1 MIHPNI
7 MILIWLPALLIGLML
22 LFNFYQNRKEGEK
35 MTNKEKTQM
44 KLPPF
49 KVEALQTVANEIPW
63 GVKMMQAPDIWEQG
77 EQGEG
82 IVIALLDTGID
93 QEHPDLKDNIIGGRN
108 FSQDGKPDDFSDH
121 NGHGTHC
128 AGIIAGVEN
137 GNGVVGVAP
146 KAKLLVCKVLG
157 NDGSG
162 SYQSIIKGIKWA
174 TAWRGP
180 KGEKVRIISMSLGG
194 SYNDPRQYKAILEA
208 VSEGILVVCAAGNEG
223 DSDENTYE
231 FGYPALYNE
240 TISVAACD
248 ENRQLAGF
256 SNNNL
261 QVDIIGAGVKVLST
275 YPESQYAVLSGTSMA
290 TPHISGAL
298 ALVIKIGEKQFKRT
312 LTESEIFALLTKCCC
327 SLGYQKSSEGNGL
340 PELTRLFAE
349 C

>member
-1 MIHPNI
+1 
-7 MILIWLPALLIGLML
+7 
-22 LFNFYQNRKEGEK
+22 
-35 MTNKEKTQM
+35 MTNKKTAKL

-49 KVEALQTVANEIPW
+49 KVEAWQTMANEIPF
-63 GVKMMQAPDIWEQG
+63 GVKMMQAPEIWEQHG

-93 QEHPDLKDNIIGGRN
+93 KGHPDLRDNILDGRN
-108 FSQDGKPDDFSDH
+108 FSDSGSADDYQDR

-137 GNGVVGVAP
+137 GSGIVGVAP
-146 KAKLLVCKVLG
+146 KAKLLVGKVLG
-157 NDGSG
+157 DDGSG

-174 TAWRGP
+174 TNWRGP

-208 VSEGILVVCAAGNEG
+208 VSQGIMVVCAAGNEG
-223 DSDENTYE
+223 DANENTYE
-231 FGYPALYNE
+231 HGYPALYPE

-248 ENRQLAGF
+248 ENRKLADF

-261 QVDIIGAGVKVLST
+261 QVDVIGAGVKVLST
-275 YPESQYAVLSGTSMA
+275 YPQSQYAVLSGTSMA
-290 TPHISGAL
+290 TPHIAGAL
-298 ALVIKIGEKQFKRT
+298 ALIIKIGEKQFKRP

-327 SLGYQKSSEGNGL
+327 SLGYQKSSEGNGM
-340 PELTRLFAE
+340 PELTRLFTE

>member
-1 MIHPNI
+1 MVKKNEAK
-7 MILIWLPALLIGLML
+7 L
-22 LFNFYQNRKEGEK
+22 
-35 MTNKEKTQM
+35 

-49 KVEALQTVANEIPW
+49 KIEGLQTTANEIPW
-63 GVKMMQAPDIWEQG
+63 GVKMMQAPDVWDQG
-77 EQGEG
+77 EKGEG

-93 QEHPDLKDNIIGGRN
+93 KGHPDLRDNIIDGRN
-108 FSQDGKPDDFSDH
+108 FSDSGTPDDYQDR

-128 AGIIAGVEN
+128 AGIIAAVEN
-137 GNGVVGVAP
+137 ESGVVGVAP
-146 KAKLLVCKVLG
+146 KAKLLIGKVLG
-157 NDGSG
+157 DDGSG

-208 VSEGILVVCAAGNEG
+208 VSEGIMVVCAAGNEG
-223 DSDENTYE
+223 DADENTYE
-231 FGYPALYNE
+231 YGYPALYNE

-248 ENRQLAGF
+248 ENRKLADF

-261 QVDIIGAGVKVLST
+261 QVDVIGAGVKVLST
-275 YPESQYAVLSGTSMA
+275 YPQSQYAVLSGTSMA

-298 ALVIKIGEKQFKRT
+298 ALVIKIGEKQFKRM
-312 LTESEIFALLTKCCC
+312 LTESEIFALMTKCCC

-340 PELTRLFAE
+340 PELTRLFTE

>member
-1 MIHPNI
+1 
-7 MILIWLPALLIGLML
+7 
-22 LFNFYQNRKEGEK
+22 
-35 MTNKEKTQM
+35 MTNKNTAKM

-49 KVEALQTVANEIPW
+49 KVEAMQTVANEIPW
-63 GVKMMQAPDIWEQG
+63 GVKMIEAPEIWEQHS

-93 QEHPDLKDNIIGGRN
+93 KGHPDLRDNILDGRN
-108 FSQDGKPDDFSDH
+108 FSDSGSADDYQDR

-137 GNGVVGVAP
+137 GSGIVGVAP
-146 KAKLLVCKVLG
+146 KAKLLVGKVLG
-157 NDGSG
+157 DDGSG

-194 SYNDPRQYKAILEA
+194 SYNDPRQYKAILDA
-208 VSEGILVVCAAGNEG
+208 CSEGVMVVCAAGNEG
-223 DSDENTYE
+223 DGKQETYE
-231 FGYPALYNE
+231 FGYPALYPE

-248 ENRQLAGF
+248 ENRKLASF

-275 YPESQYAVLSGTSMA
+275 YPQSQYAVLSGTSMA
-290 TPHISGAL
+290 TPHIAGAL
-298 ALVIKIGEKQFKRT
+298 ALIIKVGEKQFKRT
-312 LTESEIFALLTKCCC
+312 MTTQEIFGLLAKTSC
-327 SLGYQKSSEGNGL
+327 SLGYEKSSEGHGL
-340 PELTRLFAE
+340 PELTKLFIE